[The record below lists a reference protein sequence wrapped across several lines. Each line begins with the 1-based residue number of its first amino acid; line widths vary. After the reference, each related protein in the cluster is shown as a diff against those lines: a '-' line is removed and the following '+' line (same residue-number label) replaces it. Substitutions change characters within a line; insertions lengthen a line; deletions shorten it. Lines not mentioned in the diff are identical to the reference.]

1 MSEENLSQNNPA
13 EPVANVST
21 VAEAA
26 QPEEP
31 DELRRETQIHGNHV
45 HFSDLLQR
53 ENGSLTRNEENRNEL
68 PLKLE
73 NTKKPKNEITEEIA
87 KALNFYES
95 KDNEIIPF
103 AETLTNTEQIT
114 KKFYDKFT
122 QTFFKYMKN
131 LSNSRVMEIIK
142 QNINH
147 SDESLIFFCSEDNLR
162 FTF

>member
-31 DELRRETQIHGNHV
+31 DELRR
-45 HFSDLLQR
+45 DLLQR

>member
-31 DELRRETQIHGNHV
+31 DELRR
-45 HFSDLLQR
+45 
-53 ENGSLTRNEENRNEL
+53 ENRNEL